1 MKRLFIVFILFF
13 SLSLAKGQDREA
25 ILKILH
31 EQTLSWNAGNLEQ
44 FMGGY
49 LKTDSLM
56 FVGKKGITYG
66 WNNVLQNYKTNYPG
80 KAAMGT
86 LTFSIK
92 KVELLSPDVAF
103 VVGQFHLKRE
113 KDEPTGH
120 FTLIFKRFKEG
131 WKIVS
136 DHSS

>member
-1 MKRLFIVFILFF
+1 
-13 SLSLAKGQDREA
+13 
-25 ILKILH
+25 
-31 EQTLSWNAGNLEQ
+31 
-44 FMGGY
+44 
-49 LKTDSLM
+49 M
-56 FVGKKGITYG
+56 FVVKNGATYG
-66 WNNVLQNYKTNYPG
+66 WNNVLKNYKKNYPD
-80 KAAMGT
+80 KAAMGI

-103 VVGQFHLKRE
+103 VMGGFHLKRE
-113 KDEPTGH
+113 KDEPKGY